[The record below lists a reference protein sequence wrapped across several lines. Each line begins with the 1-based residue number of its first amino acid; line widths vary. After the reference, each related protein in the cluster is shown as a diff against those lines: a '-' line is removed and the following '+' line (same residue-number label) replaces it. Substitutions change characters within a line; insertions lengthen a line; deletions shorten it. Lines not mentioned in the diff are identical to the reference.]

1 MILNKRVENNKVYF
15 NLDLKSIVIILL
27 GLVVV
32 GMILFRPSKTDVNK
46 FQSEIDS
53 LNNKNKELIYKNDSL
68 KSLNEKISKDI
79 IVLTKKVDEINTQ
92 LDSNENL
99 IKKLKK
105 KKGEIFS
112 NVNSMDADGVTRSL
126 TDYLKRRD

>member
-1 MILNKRVENNKVYF
+1 M
-15 NLDLKSIVIILL
+15 
-27 GLVVV
+27 GLVLI
-32 GMILFRPSKTDVNK
+32 GMILFRPSNTDVNK
-46 FQSEIDS
+46 FQSEIDN

-79 IVLTKKVDEINTQ
+79 IILTKKVDEINTE
-92 LDSNENL
+92 LDSNETL

-112 NVNSMDADGVTRSL
+112 NVNSMDADGVTRII

>member
-1 MILNKRVENNKVYF
+1 MENNKVYF

-32 GMILFRPSKTDVNK
+32 GMILFRPSKNDVNK

-92 LDSNENL
+92 LDSNETL

-112 NVNSMDADGVTRSL
+112 NVNSMDADGVTSSL

>member
-1 MILNKRVENNKVYF
+1 MENNKVYF
-15 NLDLKSIVIILL
+15 NLDLKSIIIILL
-27 GLVVV
+27 GLVLV
-32 GMILFRPSKTDVNK
+32 GMILFRPSNTDVNK
-46 FQSEIDS
+46 FQSEIDN

-79 IVLTKKVDEINTQ
+79 IILTKKVDEINTE
-92 LDSNENL
+92 LDSNETL

-112 NVNSMDADGVTRSL
+112 NVNSMDADGVTRSI

>member
-1 MILNKRVENNKVYF
+1 VENNKVYF
-15 NLDLKSIVIILL
+15 NLDLKSIIIILL
-27 GLVVV
+27 GLVLI
-32 GMILFRPSKTDVNK
+32 GMILFRPSNTDVNK
-46 FQSEIDS
+46 FQSEIDN

-79 IVLTKKVDEINTQ
+79 IILTKKVDEINTE
-92 LDSNENL
+92 LDSNETL

-112 NVNSMDADGVTRSL
+112 NVNSMDADGVTRII

>member
-68 KSLNEKISKDI
+68 KSLNEKISKDM